1 MTKERAAIRDELL
14 KLESENQLSPKAV
27 VDRAKDPANPMHKIF
42 EWNDKVAGKRYR
54 LQQARALISDFE
66 VLVEVDERTYNL
78 NEFVEQPQKKNRDQ
92 GYVSIHKLVDNKRLA
107 MDCVNRQLT
116 IARTYADKSR
126 DFALYLGLVEHV
138 GRIVKAI
145 DDTLGEVGGS
155 LPPAAN

>member
-1 MTKERAAIRDELL
+1 MTKEKAAIRDELL
-14 KLESENQLSPKAV
+14 KLESESRLTPKAV
-27 VDRAKDPANPMHKIF
+27 VDRAKDPENPMHKMF
-42 EWNDKVAGKRYR
+42 EWDNKIAGARYR

-78 NEFVEQPQKKNRDQ
+78 NEFVEQPQKQNKQQ
-92 GYVSIHKLVDNKRLA
+92 GYTSIHKLVDNKRLA
-107 MDCVNRQLT
+107 RDCVNRQLT

-155 LPPAAN
+155 LPQQN